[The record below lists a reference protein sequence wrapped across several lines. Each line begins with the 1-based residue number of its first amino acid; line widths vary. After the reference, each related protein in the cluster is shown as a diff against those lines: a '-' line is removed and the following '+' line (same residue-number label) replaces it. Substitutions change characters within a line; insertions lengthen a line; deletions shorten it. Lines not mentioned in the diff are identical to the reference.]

1 MIHKDGVDDDDDGED
16 EDILAGLMNS
26 GLNSIPDPKSKMQ
39 KRSKQPIKREHLK
52 DVNIIE
58 YIDKKMN
65 EAASGRDPRSDRTGP
80 SITDCSWTPDLRH
93 QWITIDGRK

>member
-26 GLNSIPDPKSKMQ
+26 GLNSIPDTKAKMQ

-65 EAASGRDPRSDRTGP
+65 EAASGMGSTDRPPTV
-80 SITDCSWTPDLRH
+80 SVH
-93 QWITIDGRK
+93 